1 MVSRAHCLSAQRTNG
16 AGEQCSRGSVGQRQ
30 SGVPGGVRTSVDSRG
45 QTGEP
50 YSRCPG
56 IYIHDGNNSGLM
68 SWMPVCGTKYERT
81 SYGTSR
87 DNST

>member
-1 MVSRAHCLSAQRTNG
+1 MNG
-16 AGEQCSRGSVGQRQ
+16 AGEQCSRSSVDQGQ
-30 SGVPGGVRTSVDSRG
+30 SGVRGGVRTSVDSRG

-50 YSRCPG
+50 YSRHPG

-68 SWMPVCGTKYERT
+68 SRVPVHRTKYGRT